1 MQAVAR
7 HMRAAYHDNHRSGG
21 DDMATEIS
29 DLEQEI
35 FELTAKLNEL
45 RKASPGT
52 EVRNYSFRTL
62 DGDATLLELFGDN
75 DRLLA
80 IHNMGQGCRYCTLW
94 ADGLN
99 GFIPHLES
107 VMSVVLV
114 SKDTP
119 EVQRNYANSR
129 DWRFRLASH
138 GGGDYIK
145 EQTVMEGA
153 DNMPG
158 AVLYER
164 KGNTIYRK
172 NACVFGPGDLY
183 CSMWGLL
190 SLAGVG
196 DGDWTPQYNYW
207 SRPEVLDDGGENVLN

>member
-1 MQAVAR
+1 M
-7 HMRAAYHDNHRSGG
+7 S
-21 DDMATEIS
+21 TEIS

-45 RKASPGT
+45 RKKSPGQ
-52 EVRNYSFRTL
+52 EVQNYAFSTL
-62 DGDATLLELFGDN
+62 DGAATLLELFGDS
-75 DRLLA
+75 DKLLV

-114 SKDTP
+114 SKDSP
-119 EVQRNYANSR
+119 DVQRKFANSR

-145 EQTVMEGA
+145 EQTVMDGST
-153 DNMPG
+153 NMPG
-158 AVLYER
+158 AVFFER
-164 KGNTIYRK
+164 KGDQIFRR

-183 CSMWGLL
+183 CSMWSLL
-190 SLAGVG
+190 SLAGLG

-207 SRPEVLDDGGENVLN
+207 NRPEVLDDGGENVLN